1 MVPHSQGTS
10 RPSSTLGKLV
20 GEMTARRGTQELL
33 EKLGSL
39 RPPSSAGGAGP
50 ATVTNVPSSGGRG
63 EQWPSSATD
72 VTRAASVAA
81 TDSFKESAASLAQRL
96 QQQQQQQQQA
106 ARTRLQELLRPGDM
120 AGSSFSPRR
129 DAPASNSYASTY
141 VPGSTTSP
149 SKAAAARGLTTSYGI
164 DTDSRPSGGTFR
176 ERPASSY
183 NTLYGATDS
192 FSYGAASGQT
202 YRPGSPGRRVGLAT
216 EPSHR
221 GAPVRPATGTIRP
234 GSGLA
239 GRYNP
244 NLASTVPPYAP
255 SAPAVATPGPGAYYP
270 HSPPRAA
277 WGGGGGMGSVL
288 GAGAVGLGYT
298 PAGGLGSV
306 RRDVGAPLQQ
316 QEEERLRS
324 WVQELRHERR
334 RLEDRLLMGDSQ
346 VS

>member
-1 MVPHSQGTS
+1 
-10 RPSSTLGKLV
+10 
-20 GEMTARRGTQELL
+20 MTARRGTQELL
-33 EKLGSL
+33 DKLGSFRL
-39 RPPSSAGGAGP
+39 PSSAGGAGP
-50 ATVTNVPSSGGRG
+50 ATVTTLPSSGGRG
-63 EQWPSSATD
+63 ERWPSSATD
-72 VTRAASVAA
+72 VTRAASAAA

-96 QQQQQQQQQA
+96 QQQQQQA
-106 ARTRLQELLRPGDM
+106 ARLQALLRPGDT

-141 VPGSTTSP
+141 VPGGTTSP
-149 SKAAAARGLTTSYGI
+149 SKAAAARGLTASYGI
-164 DTDSRPSGGTFR
+164 DTDPRPSRGTFR
-176 ERPASSY
+176 DRPASSY
-183 NTLYGATDS
+183 KTLYGVTDS

-202 YRPGSPGRRVGLAT
+202 YRPGSPNRRVGLAT
-216 EPSHR
+216 EPSYR
-221 GAPVRPATGTIRP
+221 GPSVRPASGTAGL

-239 GRYNP
+239 GRYSP

-306 RRDVGAPLQQ
+306 RRDAGAPLQQ